1 MNLHRYLD
9 RESSSALAK
18 TVVFLVLTGGATFL
32 LMNILANGLF
42 RPLTTYKA
50 EFTDVT
56 NVAKGDDVRI
66 AGVPVGQVKK
76 IEIVGDRTALVTFGV
91 DPDVPLTTNTQMTI
105 RYRNLVGQRYFA
117 LSQGDGGPAAR
128 LKEGATIGLD
138 HTQEALD
145 LTVLFQGFKP
155 VFQALS
161 PTDTNKL
168 AFEIVK
174 TLQGESGTVQNLLAT
189 TGSLTQTLADHD
201 QLIGDVIDNL
211 SETLQIVAN
220 RDAELGDT
228 IDSLQRFVHGLNGD
242 RDAIF
247 SAVDSVSALSVQLGD
262 LLRNSRVQTAKDI
275 AELRAA
281 TAAYSTDAHLA
292 GLQQDLQ
299 ILPYKMRKLTQ
310 VASGASQFNFYI
322 CALNGSLDLGLP
334 GIESLPL
341 TLDGLGGDRCV
352 DRGVQ

>member
-9 RESSSALAK
+9 KESTSALIK
-18 TVVFLVLTGGATFL
+18 TLAFLAVTGGATFL

-42 RPLTTYKA
+42 RSMTTYKA

-66 AGVPVGQVKK
+66 AGVSVGQVTS
-76 IEIVGDRTALVTFGV
+76 IEIVGDRKALVSFGV
-91 DPDVPLTTNTQMTI
+91 DPDVPLTKNTEMTI

-117 LSQGDGGPAAR
+117 LAQGDNGSAATLR
-128 LKEGATIGLD
+128 ENDTIPLSRT
-138 HTQEALD
+138 HEALD

-161 PTDTNKL
+161 PEDTNKL
-168 AFEIVK
+168 AFEIVQ
-174 TLQGESGTVQNLLAT
+174 TLQGESSTVQNLLET
-189 TGSLTQTLADHD
+189 TGSLTQTLADND
-201 QLIGDVIDNL
+201 QLIGNVIDNL

-228 IDSLQRFVHGLNGD
+228 ISSLQRFVNGLNGD
-242 RDAIF
+242 REAIF
-247 SAVDSVSALSVQLGD
+247 SAVDSVSGMSVQLAD
-262 LLRNSRVQTAKDI
+262 LLRKSRVQTAKDI

-281 TAAYSTDAHLA
+281 TAAYSTDESLA

-310 VASGASQFNFYI
+310 VVSGSSQFNFYV
-322 CALNGSLDLGLP
+322 CALNGTLDLDLP
-334 GIESLPL
+334 GLESLPL
-341 TLDGLGGDRCV
+341 TLDGLGGPRCA

>member
-18 TVVFLVLTGGATFL
+18 TLAFLVLTGSATFL

-66 AGVPVGQVKK
+66 AGVSVGLIKK
-76 IEIVGDRTALVTFGV
+76 IEIVGDRKALVTFGV
-91 DPDVPLTTNTQMTI
+91 DPDVPLTANTRMTI

-117 LSQGDGGPAAR
+117 LSQGDAGSAPR
-128 LKEGATIGLD
+128 LREGDTIGLD

-155 VFQALS
+155 VFEALS
-161 PTDTNKL
+161 PADTNKL

-201 QLIGDVIDNL
+201 QLIGNVIDNL
-211 SETLQIVAN
+211 SETLQIVAD

-247 SAVDSVSALSVQLGD
+247 SAIDSVSGMSVELAD
-262 LLRNSRVQTAKDI
+262 LLKRSRVQTAKDI

-281 TAAYSTDAHLA
+281 TAAYSTDEHLA

-310 VASGASQFNFYI
+310 VASGASQFNFYV
-322 CALNGSLDLGLP
+322 CALNGTLSLGLP
-334 GIESLPL
+334 GLDSLPVSL
-341 TLDGLGGDRCV
+341 SGTGGDRCL